1 MDVVT
6 HGLIGA
12 VAARS
17 GVSQR
22 LGRSATVA
30 LVTGAL
36 LPDIDAVMG
45 VIDQMAA
52 VKYHRG
58 FTHSFLGAIPLAM
71 IAAAFFGKWR
81 NTLSFWKLI
90 GLVYLGIVLHILSDL
105 ATSYG
110 TMLFFPLSA
119 KRYALDWVFILDP
132 VYTAILLVGLILG
145 WRQPDRSSRYARA
158 SLIALVVYV
167 AMAGVGQQV
176 ALGRFRDDLAT
187 HGIRP
192 SQIGIF
198 PELPGVLRWRGVA
211 EEGVTLYE
219 SRRALWDRSRSRL
232 ESYRNEV
239 SDGAL
244 ARVAQLD
251 EVQAYLRF
259 ARFPWVT
266 VNTSNPGRVLEIRD
280 LRFGSYGRRESFL
293 LRVTVD
299 RVGGQPEVSF
309 NHRF

>member
-1 MDVVT
+1 MDIVT
-6 HGLIGA
+6 HGVIGA
-12 VAARS
+12 VAAR
-17 GVSQR
+17 GGFSQR
-22 LGRSATVA
+22 LGRPATVA
-30 LVTGAL
+30 LVAGAL
-36 LPDIDAVMG
+36 LPDVDVVTG
-45 VIDQMAA
+45 FFDQMAA
-52 VKYHRG
+52 IKYHRG
-58 FTHSFLGAIPLAM
+58 LTHSFIGAIPLAFV
-71 IAAAFFGKWR
+71 AAAFFWKWR
-81 NTLSFWKLI
+81 NAGSYWILAGLI
-90 GLVYLGIVLHILSDL
+90 YLGVVLHILSDL

-132 VYTAILLVGLILG
+132 VYTAILLAGLILG
-145 WRQPDRSSRYARA
+145 WRQPDRSGRYARA

-239 SDGAL
+239 SDGEL
-244 ARVAQLD
+244 ARVAALD

-299 RVGGQPEVSF
+299 QVGGQPEVSF

>member
-58 FTHSFLGAIPLAM
+58 LTHSFLSAVPLALG
-71 IAAAFFGKWR
+71 AAALLWR
-81 NTLSFWKLI
+81 WRSSLGYWALG
-90 GLVYLGIVLHILSDL
+90 GLLYLGISLHILSDL

-110 TMLFFPLSA
+110 TMVFFPLSA
-119 KRYALDWVFILDP
+119 KRYALDWVFIVDP
-132 VYTAILLVGLILG
+132 VYTAILLAGLILG
-145 WRQPDRSSRYARA
+145 WRQPDLSGRYARA
-158 SLIALVVYV
+158 SLIALVLYV

-176 ALGRFRDDLAT
+176 ALSSFRDDLT
-187 HGIRP
+187 TRGVRP
-192 SQIGIF
+192 SQIGMF
-198 PELPGVLRWRGVA
+198 PELPGLARWRGVA
-211 EEGVTLYE
+211 EERVTLYE
-219 SRRALWDRSRSRL
+219 SRIALWDRSRSRL

-239 SDGAL
+239 SDGEL
-244 ARVAQLD
+244 SRVAALD

-299 RVGGQPEVSF
+299 QVGGQPEVSF